1 MDELVKYGGN
11 ILIMQCYDEKIHS
24 LEHPN
29 G

>member
-1 MDELVKYGGN
+1 MDELVKYEGN
-11 ILIMQCYDEKIHS
+11 ILIMQCYDENIHS